1 MERKRGLTPK
11 ADSEDENSQSESEF
25 ECELVEAEECETI
38 VELPKKKNSRKSSYQ
53 KIQEEANKK
62 INKNGTLRKTRKEL
76 SDEARQKR
84 DEILEKGRQKRREN
98 LARKKQEKLE
108 KQKEQYEQSA
118 KEAVQETLKK
128 RQKRKQVDDTYNK
141 KRKDYDEQVKQL
153 IQETMIKQMREALRG
168 SYDEDEDD
176 EPAKK
181 QSKARKQPQKFEVIK
196 EEFLDEEPQ
205 LIDWDNRYMP
215 YYGKR

>member
-62 INKNGTLRKTRKEL
+62 INKNGT
-76 SDEARQKR
+76 
-84 DEILEKGRQKRREN
+84 
-98 LARKKQEKLE
+98 
-108 KQKEQYEQSA
+108 
-118 KEAVQETLKK
+118 
-128 RQKRKQVDDTYNK
+128 NK

>member
-98 LARKKQEKLE
+98 LARKKQEK
-108 KQKEQYEQSA
+108 
-118 KEAVQETLKK
+118 
-128 RQKRKQVDDTYNK
+128 NK